1 MVNGRYKREFWEGSD
16 FLFVD
21 SSPVS
26 PNYARYRLANISR
39 LDILLCREDLSRSLW
54 KDLVELNIMVLD
66 RKAE

>member
-1 MVNGRYKREFWEGSD
+1 MWDCSQQMD
-16 FLFVD
+16 QD
-21 SSPVS
+21 C
-26 PNYARYRLANISR
+26 LANISR